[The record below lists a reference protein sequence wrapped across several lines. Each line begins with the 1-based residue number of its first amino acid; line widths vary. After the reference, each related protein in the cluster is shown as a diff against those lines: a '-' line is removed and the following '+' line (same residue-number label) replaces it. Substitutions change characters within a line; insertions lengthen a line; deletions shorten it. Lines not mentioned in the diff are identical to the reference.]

1 MNKLGVF
8 INFWEKNWDCN
19 HGKYIRK
26 VGKLGFDVLEFQAQ
40 ALLNMSRER
49 MQELKK
55 MAQEENVELT
65 YSLGLD
71 PKYDVSSADEMV
83 RQRGIEY
90 LKNIV
95 ERVGFM
101 DGKII
106 SGVSYA
112 GWGCVPR
119 EDLSGNKEP
128 IVERSVDSMRSIVKT
143 AADYG
148 VTYCVEVVNRYEG
161 CILNTAAEAMDYVKR
176 VDAQNIG
183 VLLDT
188 YHMNIEEDSFSE
200 AIHMVGDKLYGL
212 HTGDNNRRC
221 PGRGHID
228 FDEIF
233 QALADIHY
241 QGRIVSELFV
251 AKGGEVGRDI
261 YVWRDLE
268 KNLAEEAL
276 DKEAKHLLE
285 FEKDLLQKYNMI

>member
-1 MNKLGVF
+1 
-8 INFWEKNWDCN
+8 
-19 HGKYIRK
+19 
-26 VGKLGFDVLEFQAQ
+26 
-40 ALLNMSRER
+40 
-49 MQELKK
+49 
-55 MAQEENVELT
+55 
-65 YSLGLD
+65 
-71 PKYDVSSADEMV
+71 
-83 RQRGIEY
+83 
-90 LKNIV
+90 
-95 ERVGFM
+95 
-101 DGKII
+101 
-106 SGVSYA
+106 
-112 GWGCVPR
+112 
-119 EDLSGNKEP
+119 
-128 IVERSVDSMRSIVKT
+128 
-143 AADYG
+143 
-148 VTYCVEVVNRYEG
+148 
-161 CILNTAAEAMDYVKR
+161 MDYVKR

-268 KNLAEEAL
+268 KISQ
-276 DKEAKHLLE
+276 KKHWIKRQNI
-285 FEKDLLQKYNMI
+285 F

>member
-1 MNKLGVF
+1 MNKLGIF
-8 INFWEKNWDCN
+8 INFWEKNWDCD
-19 HGKYIRK
+19 HSKYIRK
-26 VGKLGFDVLEFQAQ
+26 AGKLGFDVLEFQAQ
-40 ALLNMSRER
+40 ALLDMSRER
-49 MQELKK
+49 MLELKK
-55 MAQEENVELT
+55 IAREENVELT

-71 PKYDVSSADEMV
+71 PRYDVSSADESV
-83 RQRGIEY
+83 RLGGIEY
-90 LKNIV
+90 LKRIV

-101 DGKII
+101 EGKII

-119 EDLSGNKEP
+119 DDLSGNKEP
-128 IVERSVDSMRSIVKT
+128 IVSRSVDSMKKIVKT

-161 CILNTAAEAMDYVKR
+161 CVLNTAEEAMDYIKR
-176 VDAQNIG
+176 VDEENIG

-188 YHMNIEEDSFSE
+188 YHMNIEENSFSD
-200 AIHMVGDKLYGL
+200 AIHTVGDKLYGL

-261 YVWRDLE
+261 YVWRNLE
-268 KNLAEEAL
+268 EDLAEQAL
-276 DKEAKHLLE
+276 DREAEHLLE
-285 FEKDLLQKYNMI
+285 FEKALLQKYHMA